1 MNFPACKFCVHHAH
15 GCTGDCTPE
24 GQALWDTLFALD
36 ALLDAEERERER
48 AQDEGK
54 PLLLAPAAE
63 AEAKRAA

>member
-1 MNFPACKFCVHHAH
+1 MNFSACKFCVRHAH

-36 ALLDAEERERER
+36 ALLDAEER
-48 AQDEGK
+48 AQAETK

-63 AEAKRAA
+63 AETKRAA